1 MGQPTSSSRH
11 QSRPHARTVGEPQ
24 RIQSNQHNHTRHVWK
39 VHTSQTNAER
49 GAQHW
54 GGRSPPSSPSSL
66 TNTQPGRDLQ
76 WRSTRQL
83 CPARGMQQ
91 CLGTHLGPE
100 KGTCAPCIWVEPR
113 DIAER
118 PVIRRP
124 QRHYPIPH
132 GSTARGKPRPEKLP
146 EVMPLGRGRSHQAG
160 AWIRLAHGPAWPHS
174 APLVS
179 KIWAASWNLLTTPV
193 RRPSRRV
200 KGTARTFQD
209 GGQISPQESEE
220 G

>member
-1 MGQPTSSSRH
+1 MPEPWENRRGSRAISTTTH
-11 QSRPHARTVGEPQ
+11 VMSGRSTPAKQMLKGELSTGVAGHLPAPLQASQILNQVG
-24 RIQSNQHNHTRHVWK
+24 IYS
-39 VHTSQTNAER
+39 
-49 GAQHW
+49 GAQ
-54 GGRSPPSSPSSL
+54 
-66 TNTQPGRDLQ
+66 PGNSALQ
-76 WRSTRQL
+76 GACSNVW
-83 CPARGMQQ
+83 
-91 CLGTHLGPE
+91 GTHLGPE

-118 PVIRRP
+118 PVIQRP